1 MEKKIFVGLT
11 ALGLLF
17 VMVTSMLRLG
27 NQKELNGSVAVY
39 EKPQLSA
46 DTWLAGS
53 YQSGLEQDTKNQY
66 SFHNFNIRVYNQIRY
81 SAFRTSN
88 SVVIGKNNCYFEN
101 SYIEEALGTNPD
113 IRLSDEEIE
122 AIAEQIYEI
131 QQEAIHQGKAFI
143 YVITPSKADY
153 CREAIPASYLAKDS
167 YYGQEE
173 RNYIRL
179 MQAFDRLGVCYLDS
193 NEILQNTDLPVFY
206 NSGIHW
212 NRVSAVLTMNEII
225 NQIKEQ
231 YGIAIKPLEMENIY
245 EKADTT
251 DEQDQDMAEML
262 NTFWAET
269 DSKYYEAN
277 EQAVYELGCS
287 TPKLFAQGG
296 SFTNKL
302 MEISRDNYLFS
313 ELHRMFY
320 GVSMQDY
327 NRGTGA
333 DTENLLDSDDLRY
346 AIQDADI
353 ILLETNVEN
362 VSNLQPELY
371 AKIYEHL
378 CAKQEPHEIQTIALG
393 MYGEENDGNTFCWAG
408 SHILYEAEAPKDGAS
423 LQVQLELPIEQL
435 KEKYGTL
442 DETIKLYANGKLV
455 READYGQAVCQI
467 SVDREQLGLEE
478 GEESVVLEIVAPY
491 FFCPADSGSTDT
503 RELAYKIR
511 RIEVIGGE
519 EDGI

>member
-1 MEKKIFVGLT
+1 
-11 ALGLLF
+11 
-17 VMVTSMLRLG
+17 
-27 NQKELNGSVAVY
+27 
-39 EKPQLSA
+39 
-46 DTWLAGS
+46 
-53 YQSGLEQDTKNQY
+53 
-66 SFHNFNIRVYNQIRY
+66 
-81 SAFRTSN
+81 
-88 SVVIGKNNCYFEN
+88 
-101 SYIEEALGTNPD
+101 
-113 IRLSDEEIE
+113 
-122 AIAEQIYEI
+122 
-131 QQEAIHQGKAFI
+131 
-143 YVITPSKADY
+143 
-153 CREAIPASYLAKDS
+153 
-167 YYGQEE
+167 
-173 RNYIRL
+173 